1 MIGHNNINTSRN
13 NFTNIFS
20 GINHNSINS
29 YASKRTDVVDKNA
42 YSRLTEVDT
51 DIQKLSSRKLWQI
64 LKLNQIKGCELD
76 VTFVEQVK
84 DELLHRN
91 DFDNGQAWCEP
102 H

>member
-1 MIGHNNINTSRN
+1 MIMIGHNNINTSRN

-20 GINHNSINS
+20 DINHNS
-29 YASKRTDVVDKNA
+29 YVSKKTALEAKSA